1 MRVELQ
7 KGLVLQPG
15 TFNAVIAP
23 ESVVISMI
31 NSNADLQR
39 YLFLFVGGNYS
50 RILSWVH
57 RTATNFDVQRAFT
70 AHQLFTILSC
80 ALHTCIFIE
89 HDATLYD
96 GAWDMITPIARLL
109 NEISREVTVILYSPT
124 PDLTFRALIR
134 DANRVYFLS
143 VPEELKNFYSASRF
157 SPHAP
162 PAYTNR
168 SQKTL
173 DGWGALCGV
182 SFPGNLILTP
192 G

>member
-23 ESVVISMI
+23 ECVVISMI
-31 NSNADLQR
+31 NTNADLQR

-50 RILSWVH
+50 RILSGVH

-70 AHQLFTILSC
+70 AHQLFIILST
-80 ALHTCIFIE
+80 ASHTFIFVE

-96 GAWDMITPIARLL
+96 GAWDMITSIAGALL
-109 NEISREVTVILYSPT
+109 EISRESTVILYSPT
-124 PDLTFRALIR
+124 PDRAFRALIR

-143 VPEELKNFYSASRF
+143 IPEELMDRYSHNRTHWRL
-157 SPHAP
+157 SPARP
-162 PAYTNR
+162 NR
-168 SQKTL
+168 NQKTL
-173 DGWGALCGV
+173 DSWAG
-182 SFPGNLILTP
+182 I
-192 G
+192 

>member
-31 NSNADLQR
+31 NANADLQR

-50 RILSWVH
+50 RILSGIH
-57 RTATNFDVQRAFT
+57 RTATNFDIQRAFT
-70 AHQLFTILSC
+70 AHQLFTILTTAS
-80 ALHTCIFIE
+80 HTFIFVE

-96 GAWDMITPIARLL
+96 GAKDMITPIPGLL
-109 NEISREVTVILYSPT
+109 NEISRESTVVLYSPT
-124 PDLTFRALIR
+124 PDPEFRALIR

-143 VPEELKNFYSASRF
+143 VPEELRDHYSNNHTQWRL
-157 SPHAP
+157 SPARP
-162 PAYTNR
+162 NR
-168 SQKTL
+168 NQKTL
-173 DGWGALCGV
+173 DSWFGV
-182 SFPGNLILTP
+182 RT
-192 G
+192 

>member
-50 RILSWVH
+50 RILSGVH

-70 AHQLFTILSC
+70 AHQLFIILST
-80 ALHTCIFIE
+80 ASHTFIFVE

-96 GAWDMITPIARLL
+96 GAKDMITPIAGLL
-109 NEISREVTVILYSPT
+109 NEISRESTVVLYSPT
-124 PDLTFRALIR
+124 PDPEFRALIR
-134 DANRVYFLS
+134 DANRVYFLL
-143 VPEELKNFYSASRF
+143 VPEELKDCYSNSRTHRRISPAF
-157 SPHAP
+157 S
-162 PAYTNR
+162 NR
-168 SQKTL
+168 NQKTL
-173 DGWGALCGV
+173 DSWAG
-182 SFPGNLILTP
+182 I
-192 G
+192 